1 METASSTTL
10 VSTLDTS
17 IITQTLFAE
26 FLAATIDAQTFMR
39 EDYLRTAFQM
49 FDSDKSGKIDANELK
64 QLLEGEEFKDVYTK
78 EQLEQAIA
86 EVDDNGD
93 GEIDFEEFMTMMK
106 QIA

>member
-1 METASSTTL
+1 M
-10 VSTLDTS
+10 
-17 IITQTLFAE
+17 
-26 FLAATIDAQTFMR
+26 DAQTFMR

-64 QLLEGEEFKDVYTK
+64 MLLEGEEFKDVYTK

>member
-1 METASSTTL
+1 M
-10 VSTLDTS
+10 
-17 IITQTLFAE
+17 
-26 FLAATIDAQTFMR
+26 DAQTFMR

-49 FDSDKSGKIDANELK
+49 FDTDKSGKIDASELK
-64 QLLEGEEFKDVYTK
+64 QLLEGEEFKGVYTR

-93 GEIDFEEFMTMMK
+93 GEIDFAEFMTMMK